1 MHYLCLQIVF
11 AIQDCAGA
19 DNSNIPAIEQLRE
32 KYTYNV
38 CPCALPEDEE
48 AELSRHD
55 NGRPCP
61 PPSRGGAFGLP
72 VSHHGV
78 KGESGSGNPAKKS
91 RFRTKKKEFVEDQL
105 SSSNLPTNNEDQPI
119 REQIRLLREHY
130 SLTARQPSLIRCY
143 MDLTPPKARAICPQ
157 TRKTL
162 VSSDLTPQ
170 PMYGIDVPDD
180 VIKRSEQLSGYS
192 TLKELKKHDKRV
204 FTISYTQAD
213 MEDFEG
219 IELGPQEWA
228 SWGTGGGGRGGKA
241 MAEAPGVGKAK
252 SYSAERDLLLRY
264 ASGRHLP
271 W

>member
-1 MHYLCLQIVF
+1 MQIVF
-11 AIQDCAGA
+11 AIQDCATGE
-19 DNSNIPAIEQLRE
+19 DSSIPAIEQLRE

-48 AELSRHD
+48 AELNRHD

-61 PPSRGGAFGLP
+61 PPSRGGAFGPP

-78 KGESGSGNPAKKS
+78 KGEDGSGSPTQQQKKS
-91 RFRTKKKEFVEDQL
+91 RFRAKKKEFVEDQL
-105 SSSNLPTNNEDQPI
+105 SSSTLPTTDENQPI

-143 MDLTPPKARAICPQ
+143 MDLTPPRARAICPQ
-157 TRKTL
+157 TKKTL

-170 PMYGIDVPDD
+170 PMYGIDVPDE
-180 VIKRSEQLSGYS
+180 VVKRSQQLSGYN

-204 FTISYTQAD
+204 FTISYTQPD
-213 MEDFEG
+213 PEDFEG
-219 IELGPQEWA
+219 IELGPQDWT
-228 SWGTGGGGRGGKA
+228 SWGSGGGGGGKGGKT